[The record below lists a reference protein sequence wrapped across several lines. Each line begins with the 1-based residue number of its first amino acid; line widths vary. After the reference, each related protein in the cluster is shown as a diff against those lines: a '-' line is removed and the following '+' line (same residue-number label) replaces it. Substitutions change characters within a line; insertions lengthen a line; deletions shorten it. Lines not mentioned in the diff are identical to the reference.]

1 MVVGQ
6 VTPTDDTPMEVD
18 SENPIPNLNSKSDS
32 HSRETMGGA
41 ATPHDIARA
50 EMVVQA
56 QETLLRSKCLSS
68 LPLSLPP
75 PLSHTLPLT
84 HSNVLFFHY
93 NFYMYLHSPFPVY

>member
-6 VTPTDDTPMEVD
+6 ATPTDDTPMEVD

-32 HSRETMGGA
+32 HSGETMGGA
-41 ATPHDIARA
+41 ATPHDTARA

-68 LPLSLPP
+68 LPLSLS
-75 PLSHTLPLT
+75 LSLSLFFTHTPMFSL
-84 HSNVLFFHY
+84 FHY